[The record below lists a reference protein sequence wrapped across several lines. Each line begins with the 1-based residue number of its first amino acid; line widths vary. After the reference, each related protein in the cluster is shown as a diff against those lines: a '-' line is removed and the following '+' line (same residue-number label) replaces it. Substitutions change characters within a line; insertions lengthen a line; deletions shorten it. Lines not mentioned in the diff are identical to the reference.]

1 MGSAIL
7 ETMKVPIA
15 RPKQKGFTL
24 LEFLIALT
32 LSALLFGV
40 IALASSTVSNE
51 WDRQN
56 ELLEQDVEQSLAFL
70 RLERS
75 LQGMFPFQYKPLGE
89 NIVRTLIEGADET
102 LVWASTQ
109 SPGMT
114 GSLSVWRLRNDD
126 DGILLDRADLAGG
139 YDEETMAWSDPVKL
153 EGFAAVRMK
162 YAAYSPVDRNL
173 EWRDS
178 WPPEE
183 PGEMAGQLPR
193 AVWLSFYLEDKVAL
207 EKRGDRDLIAVVKA
221 FKPHGEIR

>member
-1 MGSAIL
+1 
-7 ETMKVPIA
+7 MKRSIA
-15 RPKQKGFTL
+15 ASEEKGFTL

-40 IALASSTVSNE
+40 IALASSSVSNE
-51 WDRQN
+51 WNRQN
-56 ELLEQDVEQSLAFL
+56 ERLQQDVEQSLAFL

-89 NIVRTLIEGADET
+89 TASRMLIEGSDET

-109 SPGMT
+109 SPGMS

-126 DGILLDRADLAGG
+126 DGILLDRAALAGG
-139 YDEETMAWSDPVKL
+139 YDDETMVWSDPVIL

-162 YAAYSPVDRNL
+162 YAAYSPVDNNL
-173 EWRDS
+173 EWLDS

-183 PGEMAGQLPR
+183 QGETARELPR
-193 AVWLSFYLEDKVAL
+193 ALWLSFYQEDKTAL

-221 FKPHGEIR
+221 FKPQGAGR

>member
-1 MGSAIL
+1 
-7 ETMKVPIA
+7 MKTPIA
-15 RPKQKGFTL
+15 RPQQKGFTL

-56 ELLEQDVEQSLAFL
+56 ELLEQDIEQSLAFL

-75 LQGMFPFQYKPLGE
+75 LQGMFPFEFRKPGE
-89 NIVRTLIEGADET
+89 TTTRMLIDGSEET

-109 SPGMT
+109 SPGMA
-114 GSLSVWRLRNDD
+114 GGLSVWRLRNDD
-126 DGILLDRADLAGG
+126 DGILLDRAALAGG
-139 YDEETMAWSDPVKL
+139 YDEETMAWSEPIKL

-162 YAAYSPVDRNL
+162 YASYSPVDRSL
-173 EWRDS
+173 EWLDS

-183 PGEMAGQLPR
+183 QGEMALELPR
-193 AVWLSFYLEDKVAL
+193 AVWLSLYREDKTAL

-221 FKPHGEIR
+221 YKSQGAVR